1 MSLRAWCEKNAAQ
14 FTGVLLFEEP
24 LSRHTYY
31 RIGGPAELLAQPRTL
46 EDLQW
51 LHRALLETGV
61 RSFVLGFGS
70 NVLAHDEGFRGVVI
84 GTRKLDLTITELE
97 PGLVRTGAGVAISSF
112 LRRASEQGWGGL
124 EFLTGIPGSIGGAVR
139 MNGGTHLGESSSA
152 LQSVDVFSL
161 KSGLSR
167 EVSGE
172 ELRFQYRKNLFLSP
186 DDLVV
191 GATWRYRAA
200 PPAEVKALIDS
211 TLVRRKETQP
221 LDAPSCGSVFK
232 NPMAHGMQAWQVV
245 DRLGLRGQR
254 IGNAQI
260 SSKHSNWIVN
270 LGDAK
275 ASDVRTL
282 IDQVKQR
289 AKAELGISMEEEVVG
304 LGP

>member
-46 EDLQW
+46 EDIQW

-172 ELRFQYRKNLFLSP
+172 ELRFQYRKNLFLAP

-232 NPMAHGMQAWQVV
+232 NPMSHGMQAWQVV

>member
-14 FTGVLLFEEP
+14 FTGVLRFEEP

-172 ELRFQYRKNLFLSP
+172 ELRFQYRKNLFLVP